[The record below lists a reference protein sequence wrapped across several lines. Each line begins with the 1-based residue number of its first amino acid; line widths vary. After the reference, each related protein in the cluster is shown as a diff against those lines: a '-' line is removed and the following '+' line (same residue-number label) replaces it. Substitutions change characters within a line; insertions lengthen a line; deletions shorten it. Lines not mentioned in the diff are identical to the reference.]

1 MVHRQ
6 RGKALLH
13 RGDGGQRH
21 DAAVAAGEADILQR
35 RQARRRLGILLEH
48 HAILI
53 RLSVNSGDQPL
64 AEGVVQRVIDIGHRD
79 AEAAGAVPV
88 HLDIGGQAFVLPVA
102 ADVGQLRL
110 GLQAA
115 EQRRHPGAQRLE
127 GVCLQ
132 GELILGA
139 AHRGVDGQVL
149 GRLQVERHARD
160 AVHRLLQAA
169 YHRLDAVVAFIQRL
183 EVDLQAGAVQR
194 RVGAVDADEGGQ
206 TLHRRILKDNAGH
219 LPLALGHAGEGDRLR
234 RLEGALDNAVILD
247 REKAFR
253 DKDPQ
258 DNRQRQGAQGDA
270 ERQPRMVQH
279 PAQPAAIDGDHP
291 FEETLAGPR
300 ESVLLT
306 QRFVA

>member
-21 DAAVAAGEADILQR
+21 DAAVAAGETDILQR
-35 RQARRRLGILLEH
+35 REARRRLGILLEH

-79 AEAAGAVPV
+79 AEAAGAVAI

-110 GLQAA
+110 SLQAT

-127 GVCLQ
+127 RVRLQ
-132 GELILGA
+132 SELVLGA
-139 AHRGVDGQVL
+139 AHRGVDGQIL
-149 GRLQVERHARD
+149 GRLQIERHARD
-160 AVHRLLQAA
+160 AGHRLLQTAN
-169 YHRLDAVVAFIQRL
+169 HRLDAVVAFIQRL

-194 RVGAVDADEGGQ
+194 RVGAVDADERGQ
-206 TLHRRILKDNAGH
+206 ALHRRILENNVGN
-219 LPLALGHAGEGDRLR
+219 LLLALGHTGEGDRLR